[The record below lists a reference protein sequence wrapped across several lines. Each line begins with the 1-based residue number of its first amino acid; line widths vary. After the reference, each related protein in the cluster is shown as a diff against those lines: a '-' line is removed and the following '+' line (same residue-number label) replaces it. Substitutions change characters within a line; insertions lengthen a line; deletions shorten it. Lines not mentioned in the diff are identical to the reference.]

1 MTTSGARGPRDAG
14 DGDDSEAG
22 AAGDGDDS
30 EAGAAGDAGVGDEP
44 DATPRRTVSAHESR
58 PGKVV
63 FTEEG
68 NADGWISTD
77 TTLDVRE

>member
-1 MTTSGARGPRDAG
+1 MTTSDARDSRDAG
-14 DGDDSEAG
+14 Y
-22 AAGDGDDS
+22 AGDVENG
-30 EAGAAGDAGVGDEP
+30 EGRP
-44 DATPRRTVSAHESR
+44 DGIRRGTVSAHESR

-63 FTEEG
+63 FTEDG